1 MPHQTIHVA
10 NISPQT
16 TQKELTD
23 FFSFC
28 GRITNASLTPSSADP
43 SANQSATITFASPT
57 ATKTAL
63 LLDQTQLGPSKI
75 TVTSA
80 ADIDDLAS
88 GHVASHADE
97 PNFGADSDP
106 IEKLNNQDA
115 KPRATILA
123 EMLAQGYVIGDTA
136 LEKAIAFDKS
146 AGLTSRFYNLL
157 STLDAKL
164 HATDRAKATDQTY
177 HITDKAA
184 NLTNTA
190 TSTFSR
196 YFEKFAG
203 TPTGHKI
210 RAFYEEG
217 EKQVL
222 DVHNEARRL
231 ADLKKQEEEKKNAGA
246 VHGGPEKTTCNCGG
260 NESACKCEPGKC
272 DCSGCMKKDP
282 GEGQIQSAVK
292 DVSDVAKDLGVGT
305 GPTVGKV

>member
-1 MPHQTIHVA
+1 MPHQTIHVN

-16 TQKELTD
+16 TEKELTD

-28 GRITNASLTPSSADP
+28 GRITSASLTPSSADA
-43 SANQSATITFASPT
+43 SAPQSATITFASPT

-75 TVTSA
+75 SVSSA
-80 ADIDDLAS
+80 ASIEDLAA

-97 PNFGADSDP
+97 PNFGADTDP
-106 IEKLNNQDA
+106 IERLNNQDS
-115 KPRATILA
+115 KPRTTILA
-123 EMLAQGYVIGDTA
+123 EMLAHGYTIGDAA
-136 LEKAIAFDKS
+136 LQKAIEVDKS

-157 STLDAKL
+157 NAIDAKL

-177 HITDKAA
+177 HISDKAA
-184 NLTNTA
+184 GLTHAA
-190 TSTFSR
+190 TQTFSR

-210 RAFYEEG
+210 REFYTES

-222 DVHNEARRL
+222 DVHKEAKRL
-231 ADLKKQEEEKKNAGA
+231 AELRKQEAEKNA

-260 NESACKCEPGKC
+260 NEGACKCEPGKC
-272 DCSGCMKKDP
+272 DCSGCSKKDRDP
-282 GEGQIQSAVK
+282 GAGQIQSAVQ
-292 DVSDVAKDLGVGT
+292 DVKDVAKDLGAGS
-305 GPTVGKV
+305 GPTVPNV